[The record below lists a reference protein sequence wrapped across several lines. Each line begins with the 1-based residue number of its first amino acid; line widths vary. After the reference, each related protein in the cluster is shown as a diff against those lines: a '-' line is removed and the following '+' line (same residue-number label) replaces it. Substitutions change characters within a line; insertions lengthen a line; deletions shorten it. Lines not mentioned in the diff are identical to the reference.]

1 MAATKETINDQLRRP
16 DAGGTNGAGSHNSL
30 TSVLLLDDEPDILA
44 SLAEGLKSRFGLIET
59 AGDTVAANELLVR
72 CHFDLII
79 SDIRLPG
86 TSGLEWIRELR
97 EQGDTTPVIF
107 MTADADL
114 QTAIQALRLGASD
127 FILKPFK
134 LGQMDTAV
142 VRCLE
147 NQRIHR
153 ENYVLK
159 RQVDHL
165 YDSHGIVGS
174 SDIMRNICDLIKRV
188 APMPTTVLVEGES
201 GTGKELV
208 ARAIHNW
215 SKREGSFVPVN
226 CGSVNGELLQS
237 ELFGHTK
244 GAFTGATQARDGLF
258 SYANGGTLF
267 LDEIGEMPLSMQTH
281 LLRVMEE
288 RVIRPVG
295 GNYEVPVDVRVIAAT
310 NRNLM
315 DEVLRGEFREDL
327 FYRLNVLSIRMPS
340 LRERLEDLPELVRH
354 FVRSLSSD
362 LGVPQPVI
370 GSLELDR
377 LKEYEWPGNV
387 R

>member
-188 APMPTTVLVEGES
+188 APM
-201 GTGKELV
+201 
-208 ARAIHNW
+208 
-215 SKREGSFVPVN
+215 
-226 CGSVNGELLQS
+226 
-237 ELFGHTK
+237 
-244 GAFTGATQARDGLF
+244 
-258 SYANGGTLF
+258 
-267 LDEIGEMPLSMQTH
+267 
-281 LLRVMEE
+281 
-288 RVIRPVG
+288 
-295 GNYEVPVDVRVIAAT
+295 
-310 NRNLM
+310 
-315 DEVLRGEFREDL
+315 
-327 FYRLNVLSIRMPS
+327 
-340 LRERLEDLPELVRH
+340 
-354 FVRSLSSD
+354 
-362 LGVPQPVI
+362 
-370 GSLELDR
+370 
-377 LKEYEWPGNV
+377 
-387 R
+387 